1 MRTLAV
7 AACGT
12 FLSLSE
18 HETFGPLVDCVCS
31 GGTGKPAV
39 VHEGRAESCPS
50 GFFYGVRTS
59 FLLESASWKLFRDEP
74 GYGKKMRSLVRQP
87 FKARTT
93 EELMALLSAVAT
105 AILAVIIVAMLYF
118 GREIFVPIALAI
130 LLSFVLAPLVGILQ
144 RIRVP
149 RGLAVVS
156 VVVFAFA
163 LIFAMGSLLATQLT
177 QLAGD
182 LPRYQ
187 STITEK
193 IQSFRDTKAGRGTL
207 ERASDML
214 KDLGKELDKPKD
226 AASGHAS
233 SSAILPKA
241 PGPQTPVPVEVRQP
255 DPGALESLRTLISP
269 LVHPLATTGIII
281 IFVIFILLQREDL
294 RNRLIRLAGSYDL
307 QRTTAALD
315 DAAGRLSRLFL
326 IQLVLNGA
334 FGLVI
339 GIGLWLIGIPSAI
352 LWGILAAVLRFV
364 PYIGAVIAA
373 AFPLALAVAVDPGW
387 SMLLWTLALFLVVE
401 PVVGHVIEPM
411 VYGHST
417 GLSPVAVVASATFW
431 TALWGP
437 IGLVLATPLTV
448 CLVVLGRH
456 VERLEFLDVMFGD
469 RPALSPPEIF
479 YQRMLAG
486 DPTEAAEK
494 AEQFLKERS
503 LASYYDEV
511 ALKGLQ
517 LAQVDAERGA
527 LDQERLTKIRDAV
540 SEFASDVSDQ
550 DDRPP
555 AKINL
560 TTDAEA
566 SSAVES
572 VAENAAHENLPI
584 LSKENLPP
592 GWQGEHPV
600 LCMAGRSLIDEA
612 AAIMLAQLST
622 AHGLAARVEG
632 PEALSTTNVFRL
644 ETTGVAIVCLVYL
657 DASGPA
663 HMRYSVRRLR
673 RRLPKAT
680 IILGCLVRDIDP
692 AALELL
698 REGAK
703 ADLVAASLGEAVKLC
718 IEATGVEDQPHAA
731 SRLERSTTAAA

>member
-1 MRTLAV
+1 M
-7 AACGT
+7 
-12 FLSLSE
+12 
-18 HETFGPLVDCVCS
+18 
-31 GGTGKPAV
+31 
-39 VHEGRAESCPS
+39 
-50 GFFYGVRTS
+50 
-59 FLLESASWKLFRDEP
+59 
-74 GYGKKMRSLVRQP
+74 
-87 FKARTT
+87 
-93 EELMALLSAVAT
+93 
-105 AILAVIIVAMLYF
+105 MLYF
-118 GREIFVPIALAI
+118 GREIIIPIALAI
-130 LLSFVLAPLVGILQ
+130 LLSFVVGPLVGLLQ
-144 RIRVP
+144 PICVP
-149 RGLAVVS
+149 RGIAVVS
-156 VVVFAFA
+156 VVILAFG
-163 LIFAMGSLLATQLT
+163 LIFAMGSLLASQLT

-187 STITEK
+187 STISEK
-193 IQSFRDTKAGRGTL
+193 IQSFRETTAGRGTL
-207 ERASDML
+207 ERASGML
-214 KDLGKELDKPKD
+214 KDLSKELDKPKD
-226 AASGHAS
+226 AES
-233 SSAILPKA
+233 SLAPSSILRPKA
-241 PGPQTPVPVEVRQP
+241 AAPLSPVPVEVRQP
-255 DPGALESLRTLISP
+255 DPGALESLRALISP
-269 LVHPLATTGIII
+269 LLHPLATTGIII

-326 IQLVLNGA
+326 TQLILNGA
-334 FGLVI
+334 FGVGI
-339 GIGLWLIGIPSAI
+339 GVGLWLIGTPSAI
-352 LWGILAAVLRFV
+352 LWGILATVLRFV
-364 PYIGAVIAA
+364 PYVGSIIAA

-387 SMLLWTLALFLVVE
+387 SMLAWTAALFLVAE
-401 PVVGHVIEPM
+401 PIVGQVVEPM
-411 VYGHST
+411 VYGRST
-417 GLSPVAVVASATFW
+417 GLSPVAVVVSATFW

-456 VERLEFLDVMFGD
+456 VERLAFLDVMFGD

-503 LASYYDEV
+503 LSSYYDEV

-517 LAQVDAERGA
+517 LAQADSERGA
-527 LDQERLTKIRDAV
+527 LDHERLTKIRDAV
-540 SEFASDVSDQ
+540 AEFASDLAEQ

-555 AKINL
+555 PKVSA

-566 SSAVES
+566 TSAVES
-572 VAENAAHENLPI
+572 VAEDAPYENLPV
-584 LSKENLPP
+584 LSKESLPP
-592 GWQGEHPV
+592 EWRGEHPV
-600 LCMAGRSLIDEA
+600 LCVAGRSLIDEA

-673 RRLPKAT
+673 RKLPKAT
-680 IILGCLVRDIDP
+680 IILGCWVKDIDP

-698 REGAK
+698 RAGAK
-703 ADLVAASLGEAVKLC
+703 ADLAAASLGEGVKLC
-718 IEATGVEDQPHAA
+718 IEATGVEDQRHAA
-731 SRLERSTTAAA
+731 SKQEKSTTAAA

>member
-1 MRTLAV
+1 MEQMKPLA
-7 AACGT
+7 
-12 FLSLSE
+12 
-18 HETFGPLVDCVCS
+18 
-31 GGTGKPAV
+31 
-39 VHEGRAESCPS
+39 
-50 GFFYGVRTS
+50 
-59 FLLESASWKLFRDEP
+59 
-74 GYGKKMRSLVRQP
+74 RQP
-87 FKARTT
+87 FNARTT
-93 EELMALLSAVAT
+93 EELIALLSAVAT
-105 AILAVIIVAMLYF
+105 AILAVIIISMLYF
-118 GREIFVPIALAI
+118 GRDIFVPVALAI

-144 RIRVP
+144 RIHVP

-156 VVVFAFA
+156 VVVLAFA
-163 LIFAMGSLLATQLT
+163 LIFAIGSLLASQLT

-182 LPRYQ
+182 LPSYQ
-187 STITEK
+187 STISEK

-214 KDLGKELDKPKD
+214 TDLSKELDKPKG
-226 AASGHAS
+226 AVPAR
-233 SSAILPKA
+233 A
-241 PGPQTPVPVEVRQP
+241 PGSLTGNTSVPPTPVPVEVRQP
-255 DPGALESLRTLISP
+255 DPGALESLRSLISP
-269 LVHPLATTGIII
+269 LIHPLATTGIII
-281 IFVIFILLQREDL
+281 IFVIFILIQREDL
-294 RNRLIRLAGSYDL
+294 RNRLIRLAGSSDL

-315 DAAGRLSRLFL
+315 DAASRLSKLFL
-326 IQLVLNGA
+326 TQLILNGA
-334 FGLVI
+334 FGVVI
-339 GIGLWLIGIPSAI
+339 GTGLWFIGTPSAI
-352 LWGILAAVLRFV
+352 LWGILAAALRFV

-373 AFPLALAVAVDPGW
+373 AFPLALAVAIDPGW
-387 SMLLWTLALFLVVE
+387 TMLLWTLALFLVVE
-401 PVVGHVIEPM
+401 PVVGHVVEPM

-494 AEQFLKERS
+494 AEEFLKERS
-503 LASYYDEV
+503 LSSYYDEV

-517 LAQVDAERGA
+517 LAQADAERGA

-540 SEFASDVSDQ
+540 SEFASDLSDQ

-555 AKINL
+555 AKGNA

-566 SSAVES
+566 SSAGER
-572 VAENAAHENLPI
+572 VAESAANENLPV
-584 LSKENLPP
+584 LSKETLPP
-592 GWQGEHPV
+592 EWQGEHPV

-612 AAIMLAQLST
+612 AAILLAQLSM

-632 PEALSTTNVFRL
+632 AAALSTTNVFRL
-644 ETTGVAIVCLVYL
+644 DTTGVAIVCLVYL
-657 DASGPA
+657 DAAGPA

-673 RRLPKAT
+673 RKLPSAT
-680 IILGCLVRDIDP
+680 TVLVCCVKDIDS
-692 AALELL
+692 AALESL

-703 ADLVAASLGEAVKLC
+703 ADLIAASLGDAVKLC
-718 IEATGVEDQPHAA
+718 VEEAQRIKDQRQGAPQGG
-731 SRLERSTTAAA
+731 STTEAA

>member
-1 MRTLAV
+1 
-7 AACGT
+7 
-12 FLSLSE
+12 
-18 HETFGPLVDCVCS
+18 
-31 GGTGKPAV
+31 
-39 VHEGRAESCPS
+39 
-50 GFFYGVRTS
+50 
-59 FLLESASWKLFRDEP
+59 
-74 GYGKKMRSLVRQP
+74 
-87 FKARTT
+87 
-93 EELMALLSAVAT
+93 
-105 AILAVIIVAMLYF
+105 MLYF
-118 GREIFVPIALAI
+118 GRDIFVPVALAI
-130 LLSFVLAPLVGILQ
+130 LLSFVLAPLVGLLQ
-144 RIRVP
+144 RIHAP
-149 RGLAVVS
+149 RALAVVS
-156 VVVFAFA
+156 VVILAFS

-187 STITEK
+187 STISEK

-214 KDLGKELDKPKD
+214 KDLSKELDRPKD
-226 AASGHAS
+226 AP
-233 SSAILPKA
+233 SARA
-241 PGPQTPVPVEVRQP
+241 PGSVLGTNAVGPPAPVPVEVRQP

-269 LVHPLATTGIII
+269 LIHPLATTGIII

-294 RNRLIRLAGSYDL
+294 RNRLIRLAGSSDL

-315 DAAGRLSRLFL
+315 DAASRLSRLFL
-326 IQLVLNGA
+326 TQLILNGA
-334 FGLVI
+334 FGMVI
-339 GIGLWLIGIPSAI
+339 GTGLWLIGIPSAI
-352 LWGILAAVLRFV
+352 LWGILAAALRFV

-401 PVVGHVIEPM
+401 PVVGHVVEPM

-494 AEQFLKERS
+494 AEEFLKERS

-517 LAQVDAERGA
+517 LAQADAERGT
-527 LDQERLTKIRDAV
+527 LNRERLVKIRDAV
-540 SEFASDVSDQ
+540 SEFAGDLSDQ

-555 AKINL
+555 AKGNS

-572 VAENAAHENLPI
+572 VAENAAGENLPV
-584 LSKENLPP
+584 LSKETLPP
-592 GWQGEHPV
+592 EWQGEHPV
-600 LCMAGRSLIDEA
+600 LCVAGRSLIDEA
-612 AAIMLAQLST
+612 AAIMLGQLST
-622 AHGLAARVEG
+622 AHGLAARVEAA
-632 PEALSTTNVFRL
+632 EALSTTNVFRL
-644 ETTGVAIVCLVYL
+644 DTTGVAIVCLVYL

-663 HMRYSVRRLR
+663 HMRYAVRRLR
-673 RRLPKAT
+673 RKLPSAT
-680 IILGCLVRDIDP
+680 IILGCWVKEIDP

-698 REGAK
+698 RESAK
-703 ADLVAASLGEAVKLC
+703 ADLVASSLGDALKLC
-718 IEATGVEDQPHAA
+718 IDAAGVKELCQESTSATVAA
-731 SRLERSTTAAA
+731 

>member
-1 MRTLAV
+1 MVENRL
-7 AACGT
+7 
-12 FLSLSE
+12 
-18 HETFGPLVDCVCS
+18 
-31 GGTGKPAV
+31 GGAGQG
-39 VHEGRAESCPS
+39 HQ
-50 GFFYGVRTS
+50 
-59 FLLESASWKLFRDEP
+59 
-74 GYGKKMRSLVRQP
+74 MRSVIGQP
-87 FKARTT
+87 FKSRTS
-93 EELMALLSAVAT
+93 EELIALLSAVAT
-105 AILAVIIVAMLYF
+105 AVLAAIIIAMLYF

-144 RIRVP
+144 RIHVP

-156 VVVFAFA
+156 VVILAFA

-187 STITEK
+187 STISEK

-214 KDLGKELDKPKD
+214 KDLSKELDKPKD
-226 AASGHAS
+226 AAAR
-233 SSAILPKA
+233 A
-241 PGPQTPVPVEVRQP
+241 PGLTVSPSTSGPPAPVPVEVRQP

-269 LVHPLATTGIII
+269 LVHPLATTGIIV

-294 RNRLIRLAGSYDL
+294 RNRLIRLAGSHDL

-315 DAAGRLSRLFL
+315 DAAARLSRLFL
-326 IQLVLNGA
+326 IQLVVNGS

-339 GIGLWLIGIPSAI
+339 GVGLWLVGIPSAI

-387 SMLLWTLALFLVVE
+387 SLFLWTLALFLVVE

-417 GLSPVAVVASATFW
+417 GLSPVAVVVSATFW

-517 LAQVDAERGA
+517 LAQTDAQRGA
-527 LDQERLTKIRDAV
+527 LDQERLVKIRDAV
-540 SEFASDVSDQ
+540 SEFASDLSEQ
-550 DDRPP
+550 DDPLP
-555 AKINL
+555 AKVNL

-566 SSAVES
+566 SSAVET
-572 VAENAAHENLPI
+572 VPENATHEHLPV
-584 LSKENLPP
+584 LSRESLPP
-592 GWQGEHPV
+592 EWQGEHPV
-600 LCMAGRSLIDEA
+600 LCVAGRDIIDEA

-632 PEALSTTNVFRL
+632 SEALSTANVFRL
-644 ETTGVAIVCLVYL
+644 EASGVAIVCLVYL
-657 DASGPA
+657 DANGPA

-673 RRLPKAT
+673 RKMPKAT
-680 IILGCLVRDIDP
+680 IILCCWGKDIDA
-692 AALELL
+692 AALETL

-703 ADLVAASLGEAVKLC
+703 ADAATRSPGETVKLF
-718 IEATGVEDQPHAA
+718 IEATGVHDQRHGA
-731 SRLERSTTAAA
+731 SGQEKFTTAVA

>member
-1 MRTLAV
+1 V
-7 AACGT
+7 N
-12 FLSLSE
+12 
-18 HETFGPLVDCVCS
+18 
-31 GGTGKPAV
+31 
-39 VHEGRAESCPS
+39 
-50 GFFYGVRTS
+50 
-59 FLLESASWKLFRDEP
+59 
-74 GYGKKMRSLVRQP
+74 RQP

-105 AILAVIIVAMLYF
+105 AILAAMIIAMLYF

-130 LLSFVLAPLVGILQ
+130 LLSFVLAPLVEILQ
-144 RIRVP
+144 GIHVP

-156 VVVFAFA
+156 VVILAFA
-163 LIFAMGSLLATQLT
+163 LIFAIGSLLATQLA

-187 STITEK
+187 STISEK
-193 IQSFRDTKAGRGTL
+193 IQFFRDTKAGSGTL

-214 KDLGKELDKPKD
+214 KDLSKEIDKPKD
-226 AASGHAS
+226 AASARAS
-233 SSAILPKA
+233 SSIAGSNA
-241 PGPQTPVPVEVRQP
+241 PGAQVPVPVEVRQP

-326 IQLVLNGA
+326 TQLIVNGA
-334 FGLVI
+334 FGVVI
-339 GIGLWLIGIPSAI
+339 GTGLWLIGIPSAI
-352 LWGILAAVLRFV
+352 LWGILATVLRFV
-364 PYIGAVIAA
+364 PYVGAVIAA
-373 AFPLALAVAVDPGW
+373 AFPLTLAVAVDPGW

-401 PVVGHVIEPM
+401 PVVGQVIEPM

-517 LAQVDAERGA
+517 LAQADAERGA
-527 LDQERLTKIRDAV
+527 LDTERLTKIRDAV

-555 AKINL
+555 ARENL

-600 LCMAGRSLIDEA
+600 LCVGGRSLIDEA

-632 PEALSTTNVFRL
+632 AEALSTANVFRL

-673 RRLPKAT
+673 RKLPKAT
-680 IILGCLVRDIDP
+680 IILGCWVKDIDP
-692 AALELL
+692 AALEML

-703 ADLVAASLGEAVKLC
+703 ADLAAASLGDAVKLC
-718 IEATGVEDQPHAA
+718 IEATGVKDRRHGA
-731 SRLERSTTAAA
+731 SKQEKSTTAAA